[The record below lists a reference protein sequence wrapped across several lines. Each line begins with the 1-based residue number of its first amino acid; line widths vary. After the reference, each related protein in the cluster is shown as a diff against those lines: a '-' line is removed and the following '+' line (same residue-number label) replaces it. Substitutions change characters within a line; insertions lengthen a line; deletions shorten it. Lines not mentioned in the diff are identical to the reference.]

1 MYLSLIVLFSGKKK
15 KLNQNKKK
23 TFQKCN
29 NNFQTYIHVIRKLA
43 REKPELAIR
52 EVTILCSFDIGFLQ
66 FKTILCFRSKHL
78 DREFQKI
85 GNVFDW

>member
-1 MYLSLIVLFSGKKK
+1 M
-15 KLNQNKKK
+15 
-23 TFQKCN
+23 
-29 NNFQTYIHVIRKLA
+29 IRKLA
-43 REKPELAIR
+43 RGKPELAIR

-85 GNVFDW
+85 GNVFDC